1 MVPRGDIAAE
11 VECELEHFASAGSSL
26 VERLLLLLAMND
38 DTQSAQPFAAAAAA
52 VEHKS
57 VLGMISVVL
66 RSCMV
71 R

>member
-38 DTQSAQPFAAAAAA
+38 DTQSAQPFAAAAA

>member
-1 MVPRGDIAAE
+1 MVLRGDIAAE
-11 VECELEHFASAGSSL
+11 VECELEHFALAGSSR

-38 DTQSAQPFAAAAAA
+38 DTQSAQPFAAAA
-52 VEHKS
+52 EHKS

>member
-11 VECELEHFASAGSSL
+11 VECELEHFALAGSSR

-38 DTQSAQPFAAAAAA
+38 DTQSAQPFAAAA